1 MAADIE
7 TMGGTHVS
15 AAYVDRRLIRGSAAL
30 MIGGLLLWVTG
41 ATVGTVA
48 VVSGCRRY
56 VAALWRSRRGKTAR
70 RRWGQFRSADGGR
83 RRSIGPSPYG
93 RRARP
98 DPDG

>member
-1 MAADIE
+1 MAADVE
-7 TMGGTHVS
+7 TMGGKHLS

-30 MIGGLLLWVTG
+30 MIGGFLLWVTG

-56 VAALWRSRRGKTAR
+56 VAALEEPPRETAR
-70 RRWGQFRSADGGR
+70 RRWGQFRSATVAGVGAWQD
-83 RRSIGPSPYG
+83 YG

>member
-1 MAADIE
+1 MAADTE
-7 TMGGTHVS
+7 TNGGNNAS
-15 AAYVDRRLIRGSAAL
+15 AACVDRRLIRGSAAL
-30 MIGGLLLWVTG
+30 MIGGLLLWFTR

-56 VAALWRSRRGKTAR
+56 VAALEEPPRETAR
-70 RRWGQFRSADGGR
+70 RRWGQFRSATVAGVGAWQDD
-83 RRSIGPSPYG
+83 G